1 VPGSPHHRRVHVAG
15 AAWMLLGAS
24 CIAIVDAMAKYL
36 AQNIHGV
43 QIVWGYLAASLVIL
57 LAVTL
62 VRGESAIAL
71 ARTRRPWLQVAR
83 GASLVCSLSALFVSL
98 RYLPLA
104 VATTVSFTAPLII
117 VALSGPILGER
128 VGTARWAAVLVG
140 MIGAMLVVR
149 PGSDVFHWAAL
160 LTILG
165 AFFFALF
172 NIATRKLGG
181 FDRPLTT
188 VLYTFVVSTTLV
200 SLAMPV
206 VWVTPSALQWWLF
219 AASGLLG
226 FTAHFSI
233 ARSMVLAD
241 ASAVAP
247 LQYVRLL
254 WAIAIGFVVFD
265 HVPDPWTLAGGGLI
279 VASGIYVTG
288 FAAPQRQAFTRPSRD
303 PLPPP

>member
-1 VPGSPHHRRVHVAG
+1 MPGSPDHRAAAAADHRRAHIAG

-24 CIAIVDAMAKYL
+24 CIAIVDAIAKYL
-36 AQNIHGV
+36 APQIHGV
-43 QIVWGYLAASLVIL
+43 QVVWGYVGASLIIL

-62 VRGESAIAL
+62 ARRESVVSL

-128 VGTARWAAVLVG
+128 VGATRWAAVLVG
-140 MIGAMLVVR
+140 MIGATLVVR

-172 NIATRKLGG
+172 NIATRMLGG
-181 FDRPLTT
+181 FDRPFTT

-200 SLAMPV
+200 SLAMPM
-206 VWVTPSALQWWLF
+206 VWVTPSAPQWLLF

-247 LQYVRLL
+247 LHYVRLL
-254 WAIAIGFVVFD
+254 WAIVIGFVVFS
-265 HVPDPWTLAGGGLI
+265 HVPDAWTLAGGGLI

-288 FAAPQRQAFTRPSRD
+288 FAAPAR
-303 PLPPP
+303 